1 MLTNQDAVGE
11 TCAEVY
17 FFRVFPTVN
26 LDWLIS
32 SGLIMAES
40 ENDGA
45 AKRLKTDAVNE
56 RGDAGERSSDSPVS
70 DFEITSI
77 LRECSREKN
86 IFIHGKVRV
95 QERDEKTLWEIT
107 K

>member
-1 MLTNQDAVGE
+1 MLTNQDAVGK

-17 FFRVFPTVN
+17 FFRVFPAVS

-40 ENDGA
+40 ENDRA
-45 AKRLKTDAVNE
+45 SKRSKTDAINE
-56 RGDAGERSSDSPVS
+56 RGEAGERTSDSPVS
-70 DFEITSI
+70 DFEISRI
-77 LRECSREKN
+77 LRECAREKN

-95 QERDEKTLWEIT
+95 QERDEKTLGNN
-107 K
+107 